1 VVERPLAI
9 FDIDG
14 VLADVRHRLH
24 FVENKPKDWRRF
36 FAATGQDTPLGDGF
50 TLLRAHA
57 VEHEICYLSGRPEST
72 REVTEQWLARHGAP
86 TGDVILRPHADFRP
100 AVDYKLEVLRRL
112 TEQHNI
118 AALVDDDPRV
128 CRAAVDAG
136 FHVVFADWMTRS
148 RALFEAQE
156 TDGQT

>member
-1 VVERPLAI
+1 MAQQPLAI

-14 VLADVRHRLH
+14 VLADVRHRLG
-24 FVENKPKDWRRF
+24 FLETTPKDWRGF
-36 FAATGQDTPLGDGF
+36 FAATGQDTPLSDGF

-57 VEHEICYLSGRPEST
+57 GEHEICYLSGRPEST
-72 REVTEQWLARHGAP
+72 RVVTEQWLATNGAP
-86 TGDVILRPHADFRP
+86 SGELILRPRADFRP
-100 AVDYKLEVLRRL
+100 AVDYKLEVLHRL
-112 TEQHNI
+112 AAQRDI
-118 AALVDDDPRV
+118 AAVVDDDPRV